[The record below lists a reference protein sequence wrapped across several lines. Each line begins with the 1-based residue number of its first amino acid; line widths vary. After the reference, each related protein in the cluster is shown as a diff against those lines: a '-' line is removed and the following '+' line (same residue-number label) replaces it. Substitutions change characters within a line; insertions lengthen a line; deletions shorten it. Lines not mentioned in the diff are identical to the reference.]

1 MMLHVDKPYS
11 HIEHN
16 TVSGCMVHTWKGY
29 FLEDEYREAMTQ
41 CLWLMNQTGA
51 KSLIIN
57 LQAANHEY
65 WNENAWT
72 AEQWFPELIR
82 TDLGKLAIVVS
93 DSPSAATFFFQADSD
108 RLVASR
114 YFNRLE
120 DAHEWIARNGS

>member
-1 MMLHVDKPYS
+1 MMLHADKPYS
-11 HIEHN
+11 YIEHDP
-16 TVSGCMVHTWKGY
+16 VSGCTVHTWKGY
-29 FLEDEYREAMTQ
+29 FLEDEYREAMGR
-41 CLWLMNQTGA
+41 CLLCMNQTGA

-82 TDLGKLAIVVS
+82 TDLNKLAIVVG